1 MAFWN
6 DKSLEPKRKHR
17 WLMTISDI
25 PAFVIKTTN
34 KPSFSIN
41 ETEHNYFGHRFY
53 YPGMVTWN
61 EITLTL
67 VDPIDPDVSRKVLNI
82 LRRSGYVEPSE
93 HDSNMLHTIS
103 KEESVAALGSIVKI
117 KQVEHTGTGTDVLGT
132 NVVVEEWELYSP
144 WIKEAKFGDL
154 DYSDDGLVEIELT
167 IRYDWAIIR

>member
-61 EITLTL
+61 EVTLTL
-67 VDPIDPDVSRKVLNI
+67 VDPIDPDTSDRVLDV
-82 LRRSGYVEPSE
+82 LRRSGYLSPDVQ
-93 HDSNMLHTIS
+93 DSNMLHTIS

-117 KQVEHTGTGTDVLGT
+117 KQVEHRGGE
-132 NVVVEEWELYSP
+132 NAIVEEWELWNP

-154 DYSDDGLVEIELT
+154 DYSDDGLVEVELT
-167 IRYDWAIIR
+167 LRYDWAKIR

>member
-25 PAFVIKTTN
+25 PAFVIKTTS

-61 EITLTL
+61 EVTLTL
-67 VDPIDPDVSRKVLNI
+67 VDPIDPDTSDRVLDV
-82 LRRSGYVEPSE
+82 LRRSGYLSPDVQ
-93 HDSNMLHTIS
+93 DSNMLHTIS

-117 KQVEHTGTGTDVLGT
+117 KQVEHRGGE
-132 NVVVEEWELYSP
+132 NAVVEEWELWNP

-154 DYSDDGLVEIELT
+154 DYSDDGLVEVELT
-167 IRYDWAIIR
+167 LRYDWAKIR